1 MEEASMSDKNLFEWI
16 SSQVCNFFTSLK
28 GVLVW
33 LIVLSISVSL
43 SFNHLP
49 IVFQHTNKNRQS
61 WINESLIKNNYYSLW
76 ISKSTFSNQL
86 PFYQDPKHSLHDMVQ
101 QCLKATEQLDQHVL
115 DNLMLEVT
123 DTFKQ
128 VDNPSMKEVKG
139 IEDRLYGLD
148 QILNGARKIV
158 QEQSDLAQVKKTSS
172 VQGLLLYLLA
182 SFIFSDFFGEEY

>member
-1 MEEASMSDKNLFEWI
+1 
-16 SSQVCNFFTSLK
+16 
-28 GVLVW
+28 
-33 LIVLSISVSL
+33 
-43 SFNHLP
+43 
-49 IVFQHTNKNRQS
+49 
-61 WINESLIKNNYYSLW
+61 
-76 ISKSTFSNQL
+76 
-86 PFYQDPKHSLHDMVQ
+86 MVQ

-172 VQGLLLYLLA
+172 VYTCWPRL
-182 SFIFSDFFGEEY
+182 FFQTFLEKNINRIKL

>member
-1 MEEASMSDKNLFEWI
+1 
-16 SSQVCNFFTSLK
+16 
-28 GVLVW
+28 
-33 LIVLSISVSL
+33 
-43 SFNHLP
+43 
-49 IVFQHTNKNRQS
+49 
-61 WINESLIKNNYYSLW
+61 
-76 ISKSTFSNQL
+76 
-86 PFYQDPKHSLHDMVQ
+86 MVQ

-182 SFIFSDFFGEEY
+182 SFIVSDFFGEEY

>member
-1 MEEASMSDKNLFEWI
+1 
-16 SSQVCNFFTSLK
+16 
-28 GVLVW
+28 
-33 LIVLSISVSL
+33 
-43 SFNHLP
+43 
-49 IVFQHTNKNRQS
+49 
-61 WINESLIKNNYYSLW
+61 
-76 ISKSTFSNQL
+76 
-86 PFYQDPKHSLHDMVQ
+86 MVQ

-158 QEQSDLAQVKKTSS
+158 QEQSDLAQV
-172 VQGLLLYLLA
+172 LLLYLLA
-182 SFIFSDFFGEEY
+182 LFIVSDFFGEEY

>member
-1 MEEASMSDKNLFEWI
+1 
-16 SSQVCNFFTSLK
+16 
-28 GVLVW
+28 
-33 LIVLSISVSL
+33 
-43 SFNHLP
+43 
-49 IVFQHTNKNRQS
+49 
-61 WINESLIKNNYYSLW
+61 
-76 ISKSTFSNQL
+76 
-86 PFYQDPKHSLHDMVQ
+86 MVQ

-158 QEQSDLAQVKKTSS
+158 QEQSDLAQVKKMSS
-172 VQGLLLYLLA
+172 VQGLLYLLA
-182 SFIFSDFFGEEY
+182 WFTVSDFYGEGRFCIIKYFLLFRLDT

>member
-1 MEEASMSDKNLFEWI
+1 
-16 SSQVCNFFTSLK
+16 
-28 GVLVW
+28 
-33 LIVLSISVSL
+33 
-43 SFNHLP
+43 
-49 IVFQHTNKNRQS
+49 
-61 WINESLIKNNYYSLW
+61 
-76 ISKSTFSNQL
+76 
-86 PFYQDPKHSLHDMVQ
+86 MVQ

-172 VQGLLLYLLA
+172 VQGLLYTCWPCLL
-182 SFIFSDFFGEEY
+182 FQTFLEKNINRIKL